1 MEGRAGIFLLEFPL
15 AVPQCWGVISAA
27 VLALAAALGG
37 MGCVPPAQARAEGG
51 RGVLGLA
58 LGSAGVKRAP
68 RGAGIISA
76 QG

>member
-1 MEGRAGIFLLEFPL
+1 M
-15 AVPQCWGVISAA
+15 
-27 VLALAAALGG
+27 LGG
-37 MGCVPPAQARAEGG
+37 DQCCCVGSGCSVGRDGLCPPAQARAEGG